1 MASATFTLRAVDA
14 TRAAFASVQNSLTRL
29 ENQTKGIA
37 KITKLAFGGEAVLG
51 TLNMMKQRLD
61 KVASSGEDMGF
72 SDDQIASAIRMER
85 AVEGALNFL
94 TKIPL
99 ALGKVGTSIA
109 AALAPQNLK
118 SVEDTIRDFKL
129 EKSKKDIEAT
139 IQAIGKLQLQFEQLS
154 LTEGQALDLRRQ
166 QALSLLDE
174 AAQMMSAKPVE
185 ALQKQA
191 EAITLLNESKRGSLA
206 LDKEIA
212 DAQRELAKVLPAANV
227 VGLSQ
232 QELIDGLS
240 ERYRRLVIDITDLN
254 VELATFRE
262 IGRPIGEVQEKLLAK
277 IKDQA
282 VVSAQLNKLLEDQ
295 GKVARE
301 AGQITAGAFENAI
314 LSGEKLRDTIKAL
327 ARDLLS
333 LLFRQQITEPLAKAI
348 GTSSFFANIFGGPRA
363 GGGPVG
369 AGTAYLVGE
378 KGPELFVPNA
388 SGSIIPNQRIA
399 AGGGG
404 GGPTVNVNYHI
415 AAGVT
420 RAELVPIL
428 ETERKRLK
436 AEIPDMV
443 RRGGAYR
450 AAFA

>member
-29 ENQTKGIA
+29 ENQTKSIA

-166 QALSLLDE
+166 QALALMDE
-174 AAQMMSAKPVE
+174 AAQMMGNKPLE

-191 EAITLLNESKRGSLA
+191 EAITLLNEAQRGFLS

-212 DAQRELAKVLPAANV
+212 EAQRELNKNLQEGQRI
-227 VGLSQ
+227 GLSQ
-232 QELIDGLS
+232 AELVDGLRQRYNTLTYEVS
-240 ERYRRLVIDITDLN
+240 ELN
-254 VELATFRE
+254 VALSAFKDVGGPVGDT
-262 IGRPIGEVQEKLLAK
+262 QEKLLVK
-277 IKDQA
+277 LKEQA
-282 VVSAQLNKLLEDQ
+282 TVSAQLNKLLDEQ
-295 GKVARE
+295 GKVALE

-333 LLFRQQITEPLAKAI
+333 LLFRQQITEPLAKGI
-348 GTSSFFANIFGGPRA
+348 GSFFKTLPFFANGGPIT
-363 GGGPVG
+363 GGQP
-369 AGTAYLVGE
+369 AIVGE
-378 KGPELFVPNA
+378 RGPELFVPGT
-388 SGSIIPNQRIA
+388 SGRIISNSAMKSNGGTPVA
-399 AGGGG
+399 AGV
-404 GGPTVNVNYHI
+404 TVNYHI

>member
-29 ENQTKGIA
+29 ENQTKSIA

-61 KVASSGEDMGF
+61 KVAMAGDEMGF
-72 SDDQIASAIRMER
+72 SDEQIASAIRMER
-85 AVEGALNFL
+85 AVEGTLNFL
-94 TKIPL
+94 TQIPI
-99 ALGKVGTSIA
+99 ALGQVGINIA
-109 AALAPQNLK
+109 NALGPQNLK

-129 EKSKKDIEAT
+129 EKSKKDIDAT
-139 IQAIGKLQLQFEQLS
+139 IQSIGKLQLQFEQLS

-282 VVSAQLNKLLEDQ
+282 VVSAQLNKLLEEQ
-295 GKVARE
+295 GKIALE

-327 ARDLLS
+327 ARDLLA
-333 LLFRQQITEPLAKAI
+333 LLFRQQITDPLAKGI
-348 GTSSFFANIFGGPRA
+348 GSFFKTLPFFANGGPIT
-363 GGGPVG
+363 GGQP
-369 AGTAYLVGE
+369 AIVGE
-378 KGPELFVPNA
+378 RGPELFVPGT
-388 SGSIIPNQRIA
+388 SGRIISNSA
-399 AGGGG
+399 MKSNGGTPLTSGV
-404 GGPTVNVNYHI
+404 TVNYHI

>member
-61 KVASSGEDMGF
+61 KVAMAGDEMGF
-72 SDDQIASAIRMER
+72 SDEQIASAIRMER
-85 AVEGALNFL
+85 AVEGTLNFL
-94 TKIPL
+94 TQIPI
-99 ALGKVGTSIA
+99 ALGQVGINIA
-109 AALAPQNLK
+109 NALGPQNLK

-139 IQAIGKLQLQFEQLS
+139 IQSIGKLQLQFEQLS

-282 VVSAQLNKLLEDQ
+282 VVSAQLNKLLEEQ
-295 GKVARE
+295 GKIALE

-327 ARDLLS
+327 ARDLLT
-333 LLFRQQITEPLAKAI
+333 LLFRQQITEPLAKGI
-348 GTSSFFANIFGGPRA
+348 GSFFKTLPFFANGGPIT
-363 GGGPVG
+363 GGQP
-369 AGTAYLVGE
+369 AIVGE
-378 KGPELFVPNA
+378 RGPELFVPGA
-388 SGSIIPNQRIA
+388 SGRIISNSAMKSNGGTPVA
-399 AGGGG
+399 AGV
-404 GGPTVNVNYHI
+404 TVNYHI

>member
-29 ENQTKGIA
+29 ENQTKSIA

-61 KVASSGEDMGF
+61 KVAMAGDEMGF
-72 SDDQIASAIRMER
+72 SDEQIASAIRMER
-85 AVEGALNFL
+85 AVEGTLNFL
-94 TKIPL
+94 TQIPI
-99 ALGKVGTSIA
+99 ALGQVGINIA
-109 AALAPQNLK
+109 NALGPQNLK

-129 EKSKKDIEAT
+129 EKSKKDIDAT
-139 IQAIGKLQLQFEQLS
+139 IQSIGKLQLQFEQLS

-282 VVSAQLNKLLEDQ
+282 VVSAQLNKLLEEQ
-295 GKVARE
+295 GKIALE

-327 ARDLLS
+327 ARDLLT
-333 LLFRQQITEPLAKAI
+333 LLFRQQITEPLAKGI
-348 GTSSFFANIFGGPRA
+348 GSFFKTLPFFANGGPIT
-363 GGGPVG
+363 GGQP
-369 AGTAYLVGE
+369 AIVGE
-378 KGPELFVPNA
+378 RGPELFVPGA
-388 SGSIIPNQRIA
+388 SGRIISNSAMKSNGGTPVA
-399 AGGGG
+399 AGV
-404 GGPTVNVNYHI
+404 TVNYHI

-420 RAELVPIL
+420 RSELVPIL

>member
-51 TLNMMKQRLD
+51 TLNMMRQRLD
-61 KVASSGEDMGF
+61 KVVESGADMGF
-72 SDDQIASAIRMER
+72 SDEQIAAAIRFEDLING
-85 AVEGALNFL
+85 VLNTL

-99 ALGKVGTSIA
+99 AMAQMGFSIGNA
-109 AALAPQNLK
+109 FAP
-118 SVEDTIRDFKL
+118 
-129 EKSKKDIEAT
+129 
-139 IQAIGKLQLQFEQLS
+139 
-154 LTEGQALDLRRQ
+154 LTEGEIEDRIRRIKFDRAKKEIDGTVEATRKLQQEFDLLSVTQGQA
-166 QALSLLDE
+166 ADE
-174 AAQMMSAKPVE
+174 ARRLAIE
-185 ALQKQA
+185 TFKQA
-191 EAITLLNESKRGSLA
+191 VATMATDPAKGMKLQQDALAMLNRSKETGGN
-206 LDKEIA
+206 LDKEIVE
-212 DAQRELAKVLPAANV
+212 AQRELNKTLPESQR

-232 QELIDGLS
+232 AELIDGLRN
-240 ERYRRLVIDITDLN
+240 RYSTLTYEVSQLN
-254 VELATFRE
+254 VALSAFKDVGGPVGAT
-262 IGRPIGEVQEKLLAK
+262 QEQIVAKLK
-277 IKDQA
+277 EQT
-282 VVSAQLNKLLEDQ
+282 VVSAQLNKLLEEQ
-295 GKVARE
+295 GKVAME

-327 ARDLLS
+327 ARDLLA
-333 LLFRQQITEPLAKAI
+333 LLFRQQITEPLAKGI
-348 GTSSFFANIFGGPRA
+348 GSFFKTLPFFANGGPIT
-363 GGGPVG
+363 GGQP
-369 AGTAYLVGE
+369 AIVGE
-378 KGPELFVPNA
+378 RGPELFVPGT
-388 SGSIIPNQRIA
+388 SGRIISNSAMKSNGGTPLA
-399 AGGGG
+399 AGV
-404 GGPTVNVNYHI
+404 TINYHI

>member
-61 KVASSGEDMGF
+61 KVAMAGDEMGF
-72 SDDQIASAIRMER
+72 SDEQIASAIRMER

-154 LTEGQALDLRRQ
+154 LTEGQALDLRRE
-166 QALSLLDE
+166 QALALMDE
-174 AAQMMSAKPVE
+174 AAQMMGNKPLE

-191 EAITLLNESKRGSLA
+191 EAIQLINEAQRGFLS

-212 DAQRELAKVLPAANV
+212 EAQRELNKNLQDGQRI
-227 VGLSQ
+227 GLSQ
-232 QELIDGLS
+232 AELLDGLRKRYDTLTYEVS
-240 ERYRRLVIDITDLN
+240 ELN
-254 VELATFRE
+254 VALSAFKDV
-262 IGRPIGEVQEKLLAK
+262 GGPVGETQEKLVAK
-277 IKDQA
+277 LKDQA
-282 VVSAQLNKLLEDQ
+282 TVSAQLNKLLEEQ
-295 GKVARE
+295 GKVALE

-327 ARDLLS
+327 ARDLLT
-333 LLFRQQITEPLAKAI
+333 LLFRQQITEPLAKGI
-348 GTSSFFANIFGGPRA
+348 GSFFKTLPFFANGGPIT
-363 GGGPVG
+363 GGQP
-369 AGTAYLVGE
+369 AIVGE
-378 KGPELFVPNA
+378 RGPELFVPGT
-388 SGSIIPNQRIA
+388 SGRIISNSAMKSNGGTPVA
-399 AGGGG
+399 AGV
-404 GGPTVNVNYHI
+404 TVNYHI

>member
-29 ENQTKGIA
+29 ENQTKSIA

-61 KVASSGEDMGF
+61 KVAMAGDEMGF
-72 SDDQIASAIRMER
+72 SDEQIASAIRMER
-85 AVEGALNFL
+85 AVEGTLNFL
-94 TKIPL
+94 TQIPI
-99 ALGKVGTSIA
+99 ALGQVGINIA
-109 AALAPQNLK
+109 NALGPQNLK

-139 IQAIGKLQLQFEQLS
+139 IQSIGKLQLQFEQLS

-282 VVSAQLNKLLEDQ
+282 VVSAQLNKLLEEQ
-295 GKVARE
+295 GKIALE

-327 ARDLLS
+327 ARDLLA
-333 LLFRQQITEPLAKAI
+333 LLFRQQITDPLAKGI
-348 GTSSFFANIFGGPRA
+348 GSFFKTLPFFANGGPIT
-363 GGGPVG
+363 GGQP
-369 AGTAYLVGE
+369 AIVGE
-378 KGPELFVPNA
+378 RGPELFVPGT
-388 SGSIIPNQRIA
+388 SGRIISNSA
-399 AGGGG
+399 MKSNGGTPLTSGV
-404 GGPTVNVNYHI
+404 TVNYHI

>member
-29 ENQTKGIA
+29 ENQTKSIA

-61 KVASSGEDMGF
+61 KVAMAGDEMGF
-72 SDDQIASAIRMER
+72 SDEQIASAIRMER
-85 AVEGALNFL
+85 AVEGTLNFL
-94 TKIPL
+94 TQIPI
-99 ALGKVGTSIA
+99 ALGQVGINIA
-109 AALAPQNLK
+109 NALGPQNVK

-129 EKSKKDIEAT
+129 EKSKKDIDAT
-139 IQAIGKLQLQFEQLS
+139 IQSIGKLQLQFEQLS

-282 VVSAQLNKLLEDQ
+282 VVSAQLNKLLEEQ
-295 GKVARE
+295 GKIALE

-327 ARDLLS
+327 ARDLLT
-333 LLFRQQITEPLAKAI
+333 LLFRQQITEPLAKGI
-348 GTSSFFANIFGGPRA
+348 GSFFKTLPFFANGGPIT
-363 GGGPVG
+363 GGQP
-369 AGTAYLVGE
+369 AIVGE
-378 KGPELFVPNA
+378 RGPELFVPGT
-388 SGSIIPNQRIA
+388 SGRIISNSAMKSNGGTPVA
-399 AGGGG
+399 AGV
-404 GGPTVNVNYHI
+404 TVNYHI

>member
-29 ENQTKGIA
+29 ENQTKSIA

-51 TLNMMKQRLD
+51 TLNMMRQRLD
-61 KVASSGEDMGF
+61 KVVESGADMGF
-72 SDDQIASAIRMER
+72 SDEQIASAIRFEDLING
-85 AVEGALNFL
+85 VLNTL
-94 TKIPL
+94 TKIP
-99 ALGKVGTSIA
+99 I
-109 AALAPQNLK
+109 ALAQMG
-118 SVEDTIRDFKL
+118 F
-129 EKSKKDIEAT
+129 
-139 IQAIGKLQLQFEQLS
+139 AIGNAFAP
-154 LTEGQALDLRRQ
+154 LTEGEIEDRIRKIKFDRAKKEIDGTVEATRKLQQEFDLLSVTQGQA
-166 QALSLLDE
+166 ADE
-174 AAQMMSAKPVE
+174 ARRLAIE
-185 ALQKQA
+185 TFKQA
-191 EAITLLNESKRGSLA
+191 VATMATDPAKGMKLQQDALAMLNRSKETGVT
-206 LDKEIA
+206 LDKEIVE
-212 DAQRELAKVLPAANV
+212 AQRELNKTLPEAQR

-232 QELIDGLS
+232 AELVDGLRN
-240 ERYRRLVIDITDLN
+240 RYSTLTYEVSQLN
-254 VELATFRE
+254 VALSAFKDVGGPVSAT
-262 IGRPIGEVQEKLLAK
+262 QEQIVAKL
-277 IKDQA
+277 KDQA
-282 VVSAQLNKLLEDQ
+282 VVSAQLNKLLEEQ

-333 LLFRQQITEPLAKAI
+333 LLFRQQITEPLAKGI
-348 GTSSFFANIFGGPRA
+348 GSFFKTLPFFANGGPIT
-363 GGGPVG
+363 GGQP
-369 AGTAYLVGE
+369 AIVGE
-378 KGPELFVPNA
+378 RGPELFVPGT
-388 SGSIIPNQRIA
+388 SGRIISNSAMKSNGGTPVA
-399 AGGGG
+399 AGV
-404 GGPTVNVNYHI
+404 TVNYHI

>member
-61 KVASSGEDMGF
+61 KVAMAGDEMGF
-72 SDDQIASAIRMER
+72 SDEQIASAIRMER
-85 AVEGALNFL
+85 AVEGTLNFL
-94 TKIPL
+94 TQIPI
-99 ALGKVGTSIA
+99 ALGQVGINIA
-109 AALAPQNLK
+109 NALGPQNLK

-139 IQAIGKLQLQFEQLS
+139 IQSIGKLQLQFEQLS

-282 VVSAQLNKLLEDQ
+282 VVSAQLNKLLEEQ
-295 GKVARE
+295 GKIALE

-327 ARDLLS
+327 ARDLLT
-333 LLFRQQITEPLAKAI
+333 LLFRQQITEPLAKGI
-348 GTSSFFANIFGGPRA
+348 GSFFKTLPFFANGGPIT
-363 GGGPVG
+363 GGQP
-369 AGTAYLVGE
+369 AIVGE
-378 KGPELFVPNA
+378 RGPELFVPGT
-388 SGSIIPNQRIA
+388 SGRIISNSAMKSNGGTPVA
-399 AGGGG
+399 AGV
-404 GGPTVNVNYHI
+404 TVNYHI

-420 RAELVPIL
+420 RSELVPIL

>member
-51 TLNMMKQRLD
+51 TLNMMRQRLD
-61 KVASSGEDMGF
+61 KVVESGADMGF
-72 SDDQIASAIRMER
+72 SDEQIASAIRFEDLING
-85 AVEGALNFL
+85 VLNTL

-99 ALGKVGTSIA
+99 AMAQMGFSIGNA
-109 AALAPQNLK
+109 FAP
-118 SVEDTIRDFKL
+118 
-129 EKSKKDIEAT
+129 
-139 IQAIGKLQLQFEQLS
+139 
-154 LTEGQALDLRRQ
+154 LTEGEIEDRIRKIKFDRAKKEIDGTVEATRKLQQEFDLLSVTQGQA
-166 QALSLLDE
+166 ADE
-174 AAQMMSAKPVE
+174 ARRLAIE
-185 ALQKQA
+185 TFKQA
-191 EAITLLNESKRGSLA
+191 VATMATDPAKGMKLQQDALAMLNRSKETSVN
-206 LDKEIA
+206 LDKEIVE
-212 DAQRELAKVLPAANV
+212 AQRELNKTLPEAQR

-232 QELIDGLS
+232 ADLIDGLRN
-240 ERYRRLVIDITDLN
+240 RYSTLTYEVSQLN
-254 VELATFRE
+254 VALSAFNDVGGPVGAT
-262 IGRPIGEVQEKLLAK
+262 QEQIVAKLK
-277 IKDQA
+277 EQA
-282 VVSAQLNKLLEDQ
+282 VVSAQLNKLLDEQ
-295 GKVARE
+295 GKVALE

-327 ARDLLS
+327 ARDLLA
-333 LLFRQQITEPLAKAI
+333 LLFRQQITEPLAKGI
-348 GTSSFFANIFGGPRA
+348 GSFFKTLPFFANGGPIT
-363 GGGPVG
+363 GGQP
-369 AGTAYLVGE
+369 AIVGE
-378 KGPELFVPNA
+378 RGPELFVPGT
-388 SGSIIPNQRIA
+388 SGRIISNSAMKSNGGTPLA
-399 AGGGG
+399 AGV
-404 GGPTVNVNYHI
+404 TVNYHI